1 MKYSLLFV
9 ALAVIVT
16 SGTIRADDPPEGLV
30 PLIRFYDTKRNQ
42 HSYAVEEK
50 ELAAWRAVPTVKEH
64 LAIGDVS
71 TVELPGTMRI
81 WRGVRRKDLRHYYYT
96 KAPGRA
102 PDIDVDNE
110 NFKVYVWKK
119 SGDGRIPVYG
129 STWID
134 GGDVFFDLDRDG
146 VKKFADDTKKAL
158 NVERKSLGNTPIFYV
173 YPPNQKPG
181 TEAK

>member
-1 MKYSLLFV
+1 MKFRAVFV
-9 ALAVIVT
+9 ALAAIVACGST
-16 SGTIRADDPPEGLV
+16 RADERPEGLV
-30 PLIRFYDTKRNQ
+30 PLVRFYDKARNQ
-42 HSYAVEEK
+42 HSYAVSEK
-50 ELAAWRAVPTVKEH
+50 ELGEWRKVPTVNEH
-64 LAIGDVS
+64 LTIGDVS

-81 WRGVRRKDLRHYYYT
+81 WRGVRQKDLRHFYYT

-102 PDIDVDNE
+102 PNIDVDND

-119 SGDGRIPVYG
+119 SGDGRVAVYG
-129 STWID
+129 STWTD

-146 VKKFADDTKKAL
+146 VKKFTDDTKKAL

>member
-1 MKYSLLFV
+1 MKYRLLV
-9 ALAVIVT
+9 AAVGVILC
-16 SGTIRADDPPEGLV
+16 SRMIHADDPPEGLV
-30 PLIRFYDTKRNQ
+30 PMVRFYDKVRNQ
-42 HSYAVEEK
+42 HSYAVDGK
-50 ELAAWRAVPTVKEH
+50 ELGEWRKVPTVKEH
-64 LAIGDVS
+64 LTIGDVS

-81 WRGVRRKDLRHYYYT
+81 WRGVRRKDLRHFYYT

-102 PDIDVDNE
+102 PDIDVDND

-134 GGDVFFDLDRDG
+134 GGDVFFDLDRDN
-146 VKKFADDTKKAL
+146 VKKFTDDSKKAL

-181 TEAK
+181 VETK